1 MKLGYFPGCSMHASG
16 REYGES
22 LKAVAAPL
30 GIELAEIDDW
40 SCCGSSAAHMTNH
53 LLSLGLA
60 ARNLSLAE
68 AQGHAK
74 VVAPCSACYSRLAA
88 ARHELAKDAAT
99 TQRIRSML
107 DRPFDNAVDVLNILT
122 VLREAL
128 PQIKAKVTR
137 PLTGLKVACYYG
149 CLLVRPPELAQS
161 DDPEAPTSME
171 QVVAATGATCV
182 EWNRKLDCCGA
193 GLTMARTGSVVRLG
207 RAILADA
214 KAHGAQAV
222 VVACGMCHSNLDMRQ
237 KAMGARGESLGM
249 PVLYI
254 TELIGLS
261 LQATPKALGL
271 NRHFVDVDALVQHAS
286 APTLPSAP
294 PKA

>member
-1 MKLGYFPGCSMHASG
+1 MKLGYFPGCAMHASG

-40 SCCGSSAAHMTNH
+40 SCCGASAAHMTNH
-53 LLSLGLA
+53 LLSVGLA

-68 AQGHAK
+68 AQGLAK
-74 VVAPCSACYSRLAA
+74 VVAPCSACFGRLAA
-88 ARHELAKDAAT
+88 ARLELGKDASLAK
-99 TQRIRSML
+99 RIRPML
-107 DRPFDNAVDVLNILT
+107 DRPFENAVDVLNILT
-122 VLREAL
+122 VLRGAL
-128 PQIKAKVTR
+128 GQIKEKVTR

-149 CLLVRPPELAQS
+149 CLLVRPPEVAQS

-237 KAMGARGESLGM
+237 KAMESRGESFGM
-249 PVLYI
+249 PILYI

-261 LQATPKALGL
+261 LQAAPKALGL
-271 NRHFVDVDALVQHAS
+271 KRHFVDADELVRLA
-286 APTLPSAP
+286 
-294 PKA
+294 